1 MKEDRDRPDRGE
13 VFSEHRRS
21 SEEAGGQGG
30 VPSLLEPEPETEEQ
44 EDGRGD
50 VAPYLGCEG
59 KDERAEGEYQADD
72 QRIVGLVSAVRSQ
85 EPVQEGRTERS
96 PECGDPEIQ

>member
-44 EDGRGD
+44 SDGRVDG
-50 VAPYLGCEG
+50 APYLG
-59 KDERAEGEYQADD
+59 
-72 QRIVGLVSAVRSQ
+72 
-85 EPVQEGRTERS
+85 
-96 PECGDPEIQ
+96 